1 MARGLDGVAIDCK
14 LPRAYKMTLLADS
27 IKNRIQQAGAS
38 FHANDNISRFIQ
50 EGELDRLQDEVE
62 EKIAEVLK
70 ALVIDIENDH
80 NTKETAKR
88 VAKMYIKEVFSG
100 RYTEPPKITEFPNA
114 KGLDEIYTLGPIT
127 IRSACSH
134 HLVPITG
141 RAWIGILPSDRVIGI
156 SKFVRLVN
164 WIMARPQIQEEA
176 TVQLADIIERLIA
189 PRGLA
194 IVIEAKH
201 QCMTWRGVKESETAM
216 TSSVMRGVFRD
227 KPEARAEF
235 LRLIK

>member
-1 MARGLDGVAIDCK
+1 MARGLDGLAIDCK
-14 LPRAYKMTLLADS
+14 LPRAYKMTLLADA

-38 FHANDNISRFIQ
+38 YHANDNIARFIQ

-88 VAKMYIKEVFSG
+88 VAKMYLKEVFSG
-100 RYTEPPKITEFPNA
+100 RYIEPPKITEFPNA

-176 TVQLADIIERLIA
+176 TVQLADIVEKLIA

-194 IVIEAKH
+194 IVIEAQH
-201 QCMTWRGVKESETAM
+201 QCMTWRGVKESETVM

>member
-1 MARGLDGVAIDCK
+1 MTSHAEAIK
-14 LPRAYKMTLLADS
+14 HR
-27 IKNRIQQAGAS
+27 IKSAGAS
-38 FHANDNISRFIQ
+38 YHANDNISRFIQ
-50 EGELDRLQDEVE
+50 AGELDLLQAEVE
-62 EKIAEVLK
+62 EKLKGVLES
-70 ALVIDIENDH
+70 LVIDIENDH
-80 NTKETAKR
+80 NTQETAKR
-88 VAKMYIKEVFSG
+88 VAKMYLKEVFAG
-100 RYTEPPKITEFPNA
+100 RYVEPPKITDFPNA
-114 KGLDEIYTLGPIT
+114 KHLDEIYTLGPIT

-176 TVQLADIIERLIA
+176 TVQLADTVEKLIA

-194 IVIEAKH
+194 IVIEAQH
-201 QCMTWRGVKESETAM
+201 QCMTWRGVKESETVM

>member
-1 MARGLDGVAIDCK
+1 MTTHAEAIK
-14 LPRAYKMTLLADS
+14 K
-27 IKNRIQQAGAS
+27 RIQSAGAS
-38 FHANDNISRFIQ
+38 FHANDNIARFIQ
-50 EGELDRLQDEVE
+50 SGELDLLQAEVE
-62 EKIAEVLK
+62 EKIKGVLES
-70 ALVIDIENDH
+70 LVIDIENDH
-80 NTKETAKR
+80 NTQDTAKR
-88 VAKMYIKEVFSG
+88 VAKMYLKEVFSG
-100 RYTEPPKITEFPNA
+100 RYVEPPKITEFPNA
-114 KGLDEIYTLGPIT
+114 KQLDEIYTLGPIT

-176 TVQLADIIERLIA
+176 TVQLADTIEKLIA

-194 IVIEAKH
+194 VVIEAQH
-201 QCMTWRGVKESETAM
+201 QCMTWRGVKESETVM

>member
-1 MARGLDGVAIDCK
+1 VARGLDGLAIDCK
-14 LPRAYKMTLLADS
+14 LPRAYKMTLLADA

-38 FHANDNISRFIQ
+38 YHANDNIARFIQ

-88 VAKMYIKEVFSG
+88 VAKMYLKEVFSG
-100 RYTEPPKITEFPNA
+100 RYIEPPKITEFPNA

-176 TVQLADIIERLIA
+176 TVQLADIVEKLIA

-194 IVIEAKH
+194 IVIEAQH
-201 QCMTWRGVKESETAM
+201 QCMTWRGVKESETVM

>member
-1 MARGLDGVAIDCK
+1 MSILSE
-14 LPRAYKMTLLADS
+14 S
-27 IKNRIQQAGAS
+27 IKNRIKQDGGS
-38 FHANDNISRFIQ
+38 FFANDNISKYLQGNEIDIIQ
-50 EGELDRLQDEVE
+50 SEVE
-62 EKIAEVLK
+62 EKITQVLE
-70 ALVIDIENDH
+70 ALIIDIENDH

-88 VAKMYIKEVFSG
+88 VARMYIKEVFSG
-100 RYTEPPKITEFPNA
+100 RYVEPPKITEFPNA
-114 KGLDEIYTLGPIT
+114 KQLDEIYTIGPIT

-141 RAWIGILPSDRVIGI
+141 RAWIGILPSNRVIGI

-176 TVQLADIIERLIA
+176 TVQLADIIDKLIT

-194 IVIEAKH
+194 VVIEAKH
-201 QCMTWRGVKESETAM
+201 LCMTWRGVKESETVM

>member
-1 MARGLDGVAIDCK
+1 MSIL
-14 LPRAYKMTLLADS
+14 TES
-27 IKNRIQQAGAS
+27 IKNRIKQDGGS
-38 FHANDNISRFIQ
+38 FFANDNIAKYFQ
-50 EGELDRLQDEVE
+50 GNELELLQNEVE
-62 EKIAEVLK
+62 EKIKDVLET
-70 ALVIDIENDH
+70 LIIDIENDH
-80 NTKETAKR
+80 NTQETAKR

-100 RYTEPPKITEFPNA
+100 RYVEPPKITEFPNA
-114 KGLDEIYTLGPIT
+114 KQFDEIYTLGPIT